1 MTTYTTRSYLSAAR
15 KSANVKALIKGYPSA
30 LFRRYSFLL
39 PPLKSQSF
47 KAPNIGFSKIIG
59 LSLPLSRGKFS
70 SGNAI
75 DHKEFT
81 SNFIGETF
89 KFGIRTSSDYSLADA
104 FGANAWQ
111 DENWLVIDK
120 GDLGFIGE
128 LSIEQFLIALI
139 LRWSNLFEPDRRIR
153 CQYWR
158 SIPVFFQGQWWDK
171 HSFLIYL
178 LAINSPNFP
187 SPHSF
192 LV

>member
-1 MTTYTTRSYLSAAR
+1 MATYTTKNYSPLTREFVKVVSKLYPYQSAITRSRPRPLNSQFFKVQTR
-15 KSANVKALIKGYPSA
+15 QFSLVSA
-30 LFRRYSFLL
+30 LSLAFL
-39 PPLKSQSF
+39 
-47 KAPNIGFSKIIG
+47 SKHFG
-59 LSLPLSRGKFS
+59 

-75 DHKEFT
+75 DHKEFVF
-81 SNFIGETF
+81 SFIQSLI
-89 KFGIRTSSDYSLADA
+89 KFTCRASSDYSLADA

-111 DENWLVIDK
+111 DENWFVIDK

-128 LSIEQFLIALI
+128 LTTEQFLIALI
-139 LRWSNLFEPDRRIR
+139 LRWANLFEPDRRIR

-178 LAINSPNFP
+178 LAINSPSFP
-187 SPHSF
+187 SPNSF